1 MAHRKEKDILSY
13 LDPQQLAEVLHQILI
28 RHRDLR
34 EEANSIASDLLND
47 ISVEAVSKELTDT
60 ILGVGLE
67 VLAKRTGKQPWGYVE
82 PGEAAWEVLEES
94 IEGIQKEMEKR
105 MQAGLERSAEKLC
118 QGIVI
123 GLYNA
128 METKCDGTLAWAP
141 DFPVE
146 AASRSVSKLLELYPP
161 NRRGTAAK
169 RIIAG
174 VDKQAEEWVDM
185 LHRTVERAI
194 SSKRSTGIPK

>member
-1 MAHRKEKDILSY
+1 MAHRKEKDILSC

-47 ISVEAVSKELTDT
+47 ISVEAVSKEVTDM

-67 VLAKRTGKQPWGYVE
+67 VLGKRAGKQPWGYVE

-105 MQAGLERSAEKLC
+105 MQAARA
-118 QGIVI
+118 
-123 GLYNA
+123 
-128 METKCDGTLAWAP
+128 
-141 DFPVE
+141 FRRE
-146 AASRSVSKLLELYPP
+146 ALPGDCY
-161 NRRGTAAK
+161 
-169 RIIAG
+169 
-174 VDKQAEEWVDM
+174 
-185 LHRTVERAI
+185 RTVQCYGDQVRRYFGLGARLPSRGCFTKRVETVRAV
-194 SSKRSTGIPK
+194 SPEPQRDRCQANYRWGGQTG

>member
-47 ISVEAVSKELTDT
+47 ISVEAVSKEVTDM

-67 VLAKRTGKQPWGYVE
+67 VLGKRAGKQPWGYVE

-128 METKCDGTLAWAP
+128 KETKCDGTLAWAP

-194 SSKRSTGIPK
+194 SSKRSTGKPK